1 MCGCTA
7 GGKVS
12 YTHHANLM
20 QQLFDDLGVDT
31 TKLTHELRIFAA
43 QLLYEMGVSLEV
55 RGSCSIMSGF
65 CNIMLGSIRC
75 WHLERRCMLYAVT
88 IIHLSCAA
96 FRHRKATTQH
106 LTAHCGTMRS
116 CK

>member
-1 MCGCTA
+1 M
-7 GGKVS
+7 S

-55 RGSCSIMSGF
+55 RGRSTACWVTDIGLRV
-65 CNIMLGSIRC
+65 CAKLPVPGSTRP
-75 WHLERRCMLYAVT
+75 
-88 IIHLSCAA
+88 
-96 FRHRKATTQH
+96 
-106 LTAHCGTMRS
+106 
-116 CK
+116 